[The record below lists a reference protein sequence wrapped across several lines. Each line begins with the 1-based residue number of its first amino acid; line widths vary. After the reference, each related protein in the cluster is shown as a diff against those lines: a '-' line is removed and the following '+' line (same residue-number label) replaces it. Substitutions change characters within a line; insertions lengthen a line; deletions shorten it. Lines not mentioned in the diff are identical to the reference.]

1 MTLQPGIEQFNLDV
15 TELEAHAPSLQP
27 WRSKRTGAGGTRQDQ
42 LPPLILEVYVSS
54 NDSTPKP
61 ERVMVERWVLRHD
74 TDPGGAEGV
83 PRRVPT
89 QLCIDRRINRD
100 EPRRRRRLWRTS
112 ERW

>member
-1 MTLQPGIEQFNLDV
+1 MTLKPGIEQFNLDV

-74 TDPGGAEGV
+74 TDPGGAEEGGDTAV
-83 PRRVPT
+83 HRSP
-89 QLCIDRRINRD
+89 
-100 EPRRRRRLWRTS
+100 
-112 ERW
+112 